1 MAGWNE
7 RQRGEVMIT
16 DEQFLELV
24 AATVENRKRQK
35 RDDDILRTVGGKLSR
50 VSADM
55 SPEELRKLLAEIG
68 ARLLSVGGGGS

>member
-1 MAGWNE
+1 MAGWNHSKE
-7 RQRGEVMIT
+7 EVMIT

-35 RDDDILRTVGGKLSR
+35 RDDDILRTVGGKLSK

-68 ARLLSVGGGGS
+68 ARLLSVGEGGA

>member
-1 MAGWNE
+1 MAGWHE
-7 RQRGEVMIT
+7 RQPGEVMIT

-24 AATVENRKRQK
+24 AATLETRKRQK
-35 RDDDILRTVGGKLSR
+35 RDDDILRTVGGKLSK

-68 ARLLSVGGGGS
+68 ARLLSVGEGGA